1 MKPNT
6 FIAAIAVAAASA
18 AAIPAA
24 AQTFTPGHIQL
35 SRSVGV
41 EPGTLTTSQLILLD
55 AAQKE
60 DGAAGRFKA
69 QQILKNAG
77 AERFSTSGNAVSD
90 VNRSILLEDA
100 QRENNEFLIA
110 QRSKDVVNN
119 TGSDR
124 GIVSPGKAQLAASLG
139 LNAADY
145 TTAELVAVDTQRTF
159 SENSKN

>member
-1 MKPNT
+1 M
-6 FIAAIAVAAASA
+6 
-18 AAIPAA
+18 
-24 AQTFTPGHIQL
+24 
-35 SRSVGV
+35 
-41 EPGTLTTSQLILLD
+41 LLD